1 MADIHQ
7 QLVDTIDGDDTLAR
21 GDDAL
26 EQLLF
31 ESRWGFSLEAVG
43 AGEDSLIS
51 SLASRRC
58 LRIPNKGQQKTFEDL
73 LFPTILFEDT
83 SQLLCRGAGKA
94 AGNNATMTGRKMSG
108 GGECQHCCV
117 CGDFLSSTVLI
128 DA

>member
-58 LRIPNKGQQKTFEDL
+58 LRIPNKGQQKKN
-73 LFPTILFEDT
+73 I
-83 SQLLCRGAGKA
+83 
-94 AGNNATMTGRKMSG
+94 
-108 GGECQHCCV
+108 
-117 CGDFLSSTVLI
+117 
-128 DA
+128 